1 MQDEE
6 NTCRRF
12 CCGLHLT
19 TTFSREDGVGRS
31 QDSACGRVFESYEK
45 TKAGHHGLESNGT

>member
-1 MQDEE
+1 MRK
-6 NTCRRF
+6 TPVGVFVVGC
-12 CCGLHLT
+12 LT

>member
-45 TKAGHHGLESNGT
+45 TKARHHGLESNGT